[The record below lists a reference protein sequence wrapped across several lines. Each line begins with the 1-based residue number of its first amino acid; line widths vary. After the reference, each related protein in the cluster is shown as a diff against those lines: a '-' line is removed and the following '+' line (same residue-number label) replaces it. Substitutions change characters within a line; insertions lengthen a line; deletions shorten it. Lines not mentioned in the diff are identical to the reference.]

1 MNLVF
6 AADAVIRFKNGSI
19 FAHTT
24 SSALPPFQTDQPAFI
39 GWLCQFSRPT
49 LVHEAAKHFA
59 TEQKQFIEKAVH
71 YLLESGVLVLA
82 NQSTDENTDDRQAYI
97 NRHLKLLARHFYDL
111 ACDVHAY
118 GPNADRFL
126 AERTGISLEQRLL
139 ALASATDG
147 IRSELMPLRADYLK
161 TQLANLQID
170 ENTKHLKL
178 HIGAGGSAIDGWVN
192 IDIHPAPLALNVHW
206 GLPFAD
212 SSVDYVFVSHLLEH
226 LFYPND
232 VGAFFDELFRVLSPN
247 GIVRIVVPDIEQ
259 CIEAYTKND
268 AQFFQHRQQHWG
280 GDAEQSTR
288 LQHFLAYSGAGPD
301 PFYLFEAHK
310 FGYDFETLSKT
321 LVAHHFRNIIRS
333 DYMKSEHETLK
344 LDVHSEVAGA
354 KYGDRYYSLFVEA
367 QKPDKG

>member
-24 SSALPPFQTDQPAFI
+24 SSSLPPFQTDQAALI

-49 LVHEAAKHFA
+49 FVHDALKHVA
-59 TEQKQFIEKAVH
+59 PEQKQFVEKAVQ
-71 YLLESGVLVLA
+71 YLLESGVLVSA
-82 NQSTDENTDDRQAYI
+82 NQSIEEYDDRQTHI

-118 GPNADRFL
+118 GPNANRFL

-139 ALASATDG
+139 ALASAADG
-147 IRSELMPLRADYLK
+147 IRSELLPLRSHYVK
-161 TQLANLQID
+161 TQLAHLHID

-178 HIGAGGSAIDGWVN
+178 HIGSGSSAIDGWVN

-212 SSVDYVFVSHLLEH
+212 GSVDYVFVSHLLEH

-232 VGAFFDELFRVLSPN
+232 VGAFFDELFRVLAPK
-247 GIVRIVVPDIEQ
+247 GVIRVVVPDIEQ

-268 AQFFQHRQQHWG
+268 AQFFQQRQQHWG

-288 LQHFLAYSGAGPD
+288 LQHFLAYAGAGPD

-321 LVAHHFRNIIRS
+321 LATHQFQNIVRS
-333 DYMKSEHETLK
+333 EYMKSEHDALK

-367 QKPDKG
+367 QKPSYA